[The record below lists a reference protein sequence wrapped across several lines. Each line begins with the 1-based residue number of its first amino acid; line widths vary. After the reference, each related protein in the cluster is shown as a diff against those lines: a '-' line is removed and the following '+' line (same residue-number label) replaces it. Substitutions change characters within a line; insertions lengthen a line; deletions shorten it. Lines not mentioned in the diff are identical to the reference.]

1 MGKMDIFK
9 YEEQRL
15 KNVIALINNK
25 IKYNEELFN
34 KQKNTIIG
42 VKEAERGAHFTR
54 QGLMSLYATEIYDL
68 KSVLSNPYFGMFEF
82 ESSRKKNE
90 IYLGRK
96 AITDGTN
103 VIAHDWRSPV
113 CSMYYDYSIGN
124 AEYISNSGE
133 KIKGQINKKRQII
146 IKDGILKDVDEQD
159 TLSNDTILLKYLKE
173 NSDARLK
180 SIIATIQKEQN
191 KIIRSPLM
199 NKINSKNLYTDR
211 LELRIPTMEEQ
222 HRLWEILI
230 NEDINQYYFPT
241 PDRIFDK
248 NNLSKDNIEDLK
260 KARRIFTEQLSDW
273 ERQEPFYEKKIESI
287 QAQDDSQKYT
297 WSIFLKGTNTVIGQ
311 ITCQPKDNEPE
322 NIRDVGWF
330 IDPNC

>member
-1 MGKMDIFK
+1 MEKKDIFK

-25 IKYNEELFN
+25 IKDNEELLN

-82 ESSRKKNE
+82 ESSGKKNE

-103 VIAHDWRSPV
+103 VIAHDWRSPI
-113 CSMYYDYSIGN
+113 CSMYYDYSIGS

-173 NSDARLK
+173 N
-180 SIIATIQKEQN
+180 
-191 KIIRSPLM
+191 
-199 NKINSKNLYTDR
+199 
-211 LELRIPTMEEQ
+211 
-222 HRLWEILI
+222 
-230 NEDINQYYFPT
+230 
-241 PDRIFDK
+241 
-248 NNLSKDNIEDLK
+248 
-260 KARRIFTEQLSDW
+260 
-273 ERQEPFYEKKIESI
+273 
-287 QAQDDSQKYT
+287 
-297 WSIFLKGTNTVIGQ
+297 
-311 ITCQPKDNEPE
+311 
-322 NIRDVGWF
+322 
-330 IDPNC
+330 